1 MNETCNSRG
10 RCGAFGECECEA
22 GVSGAACLECSDG
35 QFGAACEVSCHWNST
50 CGGHGWCSSE
60 GTCICE
66 AGYFGPGSSS
76 TCMSMYTCDY
86 GIFQTIWILVIVS
99 LLSQVV
105 TAVNLDRMVLN
116 VTINATGSQRVVDM
130 GVAFLLGAK
139 LGVSV
144 SQAGVAL
151 VAR

>member
-1 MNETCNSRG
+1 M
-10 RCGAFGECECEA
+10 
-22 GVSGAACLECSDG
+22 
-35 QFGAACEVSCHWNST
+35 
-50 CGGHGWCSSE
+50 
-60 GTCICE
+60 
-66 AGYFGPGSSS
+66 
-76 TCMSMYTCDY
+76 
-86 GIFQTIWILVIVS
+86 IVS